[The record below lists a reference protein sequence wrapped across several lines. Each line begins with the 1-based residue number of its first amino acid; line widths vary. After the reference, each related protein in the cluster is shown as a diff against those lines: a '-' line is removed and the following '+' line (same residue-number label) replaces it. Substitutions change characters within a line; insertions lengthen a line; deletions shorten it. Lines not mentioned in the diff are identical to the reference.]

1 MQELFSLKHCEYP
14 FPIKDGL
21 MKTLNTGQYTRTR
34 QYTRV
39 DFQRDVHIDFDGKKY
54 THNTVDNLSLGGMY
68 VKGQFDQQK
77 GDTCIVELS
86 NPENDFGI
94 ELRAR
99 CTVVWVNEEGM
110 ALEFLSMGHESFLFL
125 QTTLL
130 YEAEDPMQLGAEFV
144 KAVSF
149 ELEPDEDDEG

>member
-1 MQELFSLKHCEYP
+1 MN
-14 FPIKDGL
+14 
-21 MKTLNTGQYTRTR
+21 TLNTGEYTRTR